1 MWVSSSIL
9 LAQHSL
15 TSHYLLIILTL
26 SRVPY
31 VDSSKTPAN
40 ELITIFYALVI
51 FIVIHIVPAVD
62 GMFLIFSL
70 NIKEHF
76 IVIQDRFKESTF
88 SNPLESRNKIK
99 SLVIY
104 HLNTL
109 EVTEQLSQSFSVIL
123 FAQTLLTSVQVCVIG
138 FQIVSGTR
146 DLMETLV
153 NVFFLCSIL
162 IQLFIYCYGGALITS
177 ESFNINSAIQQSQWY
192 NLTPGDR
199 KMLILIMM
207 RAQRPLRIKS
217 GFYEASMES
226 FLLVG

>member
-1 MWVSSSIL
+1 M
-9 LAQHSL
+9 
-15 TSHYLLIILTL
+15 
-26 SRVPY
+26 
-31 VDSSKTPAN
+31 DSSKTPAN
-40 ELITIFYALVI
+40 ELITMFYMLVV

-88 SNPLESRNKIK
+88 SNPLESRNKIR
-99 SLVIY
+99 SMIIY

-109 EVTEQLSQSFSVIL
+109 DVTEQLSRSFSVIL

-138 FQIVSGTR
+138 FQIVSGSGE
-146 DLMETLV
+146 LMDILV
-153 NVFFLCSIL
+153 NVIFLCSIL
-162 IQLFIYCYGGALITS
+162 IQLFIYCYGGTLITS
-177 ESFNINSAIQQSQWY
+177 ESLNINIAVQESQWY
-192 NLTPGDR
+192 NLASEDR

-226 FLLVG
+226 FLLVGWWFLGRD